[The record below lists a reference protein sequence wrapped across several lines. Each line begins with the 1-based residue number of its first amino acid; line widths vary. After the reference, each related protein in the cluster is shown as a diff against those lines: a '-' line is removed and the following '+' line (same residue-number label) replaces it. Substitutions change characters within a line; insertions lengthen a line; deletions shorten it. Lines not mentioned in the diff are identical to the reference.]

1 MNAVLEMS
9 DSGIGFGGF
18 LVGLGGGYYLF
29 QYIDFSFDI
38 ISYLLILMGVGIIL
52 GALLSKGGKS
62 PVSDV
67 FGGVLGGLIL
77 AVFLTQGFGLIGDF
91 TDQWDDADLGNY
103 RATETV
109 SLDAPSDADT
119 LTLTVENV
127 NGAID
132 VSSWSGDSV
141 EIDLEIKAKGGTD
154 SEAERNI
161 YDFEYDLQDSTVGG
175 TQDISLTFPISNTK
189 WSLYSVIVT
198 VKVPDGV
205 ETELILDS
213 TNGAIG
219 VQDMMLTDIT
229 VETTNG
235 AINLDDVES
244 PTIFADTTNGGI
256 FGTVTSSDTHFSTTN
271 GILKIELTA
280 ISGEHDF
287 DTTNGIIELTL
298 PTGSNIGYSL
308 DLDTSI
314 GAIDVNLPNM
324 DYRVDRSRNK
334 IGETAGFSSKDIQI
348 TINADT
354 TIGAIE
360 LN

>member
-1 MNAVLEMS
+1 MNPVLEMS

-52 GALLSKGGKS
+52 GSLLSKGGKS
-62 PVSDV
+62 PVSDA
-67 FGGVLGGLIL
+67 FGGVIGGLIL
-77 AVFLTQGFGLIGDF
+77 AVFLTQGFGLIGNF
-91 TDQWDDADLGNY
+91 TDQWDDVDLGNY

-109 SLDAPSDADT
+109 SLEAPLDADA

-141 EIDLEIKAKGGTD
+141 EIDFEIKAKGSTN

-161 YDFEYDLQDSTVGG
+161 DDFQYDLQDSTVGG
-175 TQDISLTFPISNTK
+175 TQELSLTFPISNTK
-189 WSLYSVIVT
+189 WNLYSVFVT

-219 VQDMMLTDIT
+219 VEDMMLTDIT

-256 FGTVTSSDTHFSTTN
+256 FGTVMSSDTHFSTTN
-271 GILKIELTA
+271 GILNIELTA

-298 PTGSNIGYSL
+298 PTASNIGYSL
-308 DLDTSI
+308 NLDTSI

-324 DYRVDRSRNK
+324 DYSVDRSRNK
-334 IGETAGFSSKDIQI
+334 IGETEGFRSKDIQI